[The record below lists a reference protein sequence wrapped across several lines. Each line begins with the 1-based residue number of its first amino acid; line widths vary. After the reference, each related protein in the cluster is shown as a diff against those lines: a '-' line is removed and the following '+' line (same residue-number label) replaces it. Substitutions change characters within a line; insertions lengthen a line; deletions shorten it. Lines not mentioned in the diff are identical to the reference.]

1 MPERAGLYS
10 KYKKKERRS
19 SFRRNRLKILQRDEP
34 WGGKLM
40 AENLRAFS
48 FLPRSSIGGREKKE
62 VWQNNDPLRH
72 PMNADPKKD
81 R

>member
-10 KYKKKERRS
+10 KYKQKERRG
-19 SFRRNRLKILQRDEP
+19 SFSRDRLEIFQRDEP
-34 WGGKLM
+34 WYGKLM
-40 AENLRAFS
+40 AGKSSSDF
-48 FLPRSSIGGREKKE
+48 FLPRSSIGGRGKKE